1 MVSQGLK
8 ELVRGLFADR
18 EFLQS
23 FLNSPEGVLVNRGV
37 PTEER
42 RALLRL
48 RTRLAAAGASEMPFV
63 GPDGEWP

>member
-8 ELVRGLFADR
+8 ELIRGLFADS

-23 FLNSPEGVLVNRGV
+23 FLDSPEGTLANRGV
-37 PTEER
+37 PAEEH

-48 RTRLAAAGASEMPFV
+48 RTRLAAAGGSEMPFV